1 MELESLDVSGG
12 ATSDSSKNIYSA
24 SSYPDY
30 PKKLD
35 FPSTEDYNKAVKNFF
50 EVKGFK
56 HIDNFSE
63 DEKKEIVEDC
73 VMNLI
78 GPKTLCQKHNTLTH
92 VICTFVR
99 EKGYQVPPEDLSN
112 HPDFPKKSDDVSD
125 EDYKAILKKYWKDR
139 RKGKRKA
146 ENELKAEYFL
156 ENMIPDDLTD
166 HPNFPEYLDGCT
178 DEEYAE
184 KVKKYWINRR
194 KSAIKKL
201 KSIQIE
207 IDSAPSDLSGSPNS
221 SSKNM
226 YSASSYTH
234 YPKKLEF
241 SSLENFN
248 KAVKTFF
255 EVKGFK
261 HIDDFSEEEKKEIV
275 EDCVMNLIGPKTLSQ
290 KHNTLTH
297 VICTFVREKGYQVP
311 PEDLSNH
318 PDFPK
323 KSDDVSDDD
332 YKTILKKYWKDRRK
346 QKKNTKT

>member
-1 MELESLDVSGG
+1 MYKTAFISLMISTKRVCCLFISGVLADYDIDEIKQITVNMELESLDVSGG
-12 ATSDSSKNIYSA
+12 ATSDSSKNTYSA

-112 HPDFPKKSDDVSD
+112 HPDFPKKSDD
-125 EDYKAILKKYWKDR
+125 I
-139 RKGKRKA
+139 
-146 ENELKAEYFL
+146 
-156 ENMIPDDLTD
+156 
-166 HPNFPEYLDGCT
+166 
-178 DEEYAE
+178 
-184 KVKKYWINRR
+184 
-194 KSAIKKL
+194 
-201 KSIQIE
+201 
-207 IDSAPSDLSGSPNS
+207 
-221 SSKNM
+221 
-226 YSASSYTH
+226 
-234 YPKKLEF
+234 
-241 SSLENFN
+241 
-248 KAVKTFF
+248 
-255 EVKGFK
+255 
-261 HIDDFSEEEKKEIV
+261 
-275 EDCVMNLIGPKTLSQ
+275 
-290 KHNTLTH
+290 
-297 VICTFVREKGYQVP
+297 
-311 PEDLSNH
+311 
-318 PDFPK
+318 
-323 KSDDVSDDD
+323 SDDD